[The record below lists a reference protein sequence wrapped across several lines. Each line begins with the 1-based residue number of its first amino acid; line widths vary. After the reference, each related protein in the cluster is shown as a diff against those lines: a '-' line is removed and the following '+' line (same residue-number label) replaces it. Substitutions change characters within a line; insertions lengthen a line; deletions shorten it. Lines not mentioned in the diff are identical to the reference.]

1 MRYTIEYV
9 DQCDGREQRS
19 VVPMVF
25 WDKQSALEGACALVR
40 TGIFV
45 SKVEGPH
52 FLMHRTALAAYYQ
65 SRCNRE
71 RER

>member
-1 MRYTIEYV
+1 VRYTIEYANQR
-9 DQCDGREQRS
+9 DGAEQCS

-40 TGIFV
+40 TGISV

-52 FLMHRTALAAYYQ
+52 FLMQRTAVAA
-65 SRCNRE
+65 
-71 RER
+71 